1 MEQNVKFRNHISVIF
16 EQSMKSM
23 GILFF
28 VFVGGILSEIEDI
41 GTFQFGD
48 ELWIIVLATI
58 AIFILILLIQW
69 YVWSKTYIFIQ
80 DGTIVVERNTL
91 NRKKNTIGIKNV
103 SNVNLQQ
110 NLFQMLLQ
118 TCRVKLDTNSLSTAD
133 QTDISIV
140 LKKQDAIAFRN
151 MILSKEETFEEPSQG
166 VLEAPKKRFTA
177 EIEDIMVH
185 GLYSINVMSVLMVL
199 IVAGMLMGMLGVFGE
214 TVAEGMI
221 IIFEMPL
228 VVLWI
233 LGMWIWSIAKEFVK
247 YIDFRIERKGN
258 KLFLSYGVLK
268 KVSYSIPVDKIN
280 AIRLKQTVFARIGN
294 CYMAEVINV
303 GMDDDENEVHSFLL
317 PFAKRTKIEQQ
328 LQMLL
333 PEFSS
338 CLDMET
344 KKQPKCIWKLWVP
357 SVLLVEGFLWVIV
370 WIIGELAGEA
380 MPIPVLLICMAAVFG
395 CMLIGKAGNYLTA
408 GCTAGADVLK
418 VTTGCFGRQSLF
430 MKYDKIQILT
440 GKQNFLA
447 KRLGV
452 QKGLV
457 HILAGMKNRVHN
469 LPYMNEGMF
478 MQIQRKL

>member
-80 DGTIVVERNTL
+80 DGTIVMERNTL

-110 NLFQMLLQ
+110 NLLQMLLQ

-140 LKKQDAIAFRN
+140 LKKRDAIAFRN
-151 MILSKEETFEEPSQG
+151 MILSKEEVSEEVSEG
-166 VLEAPKKRFTA
+166 VLETRKKRFAA
-177 EIEDIMVH
+177 EIDDIMVH
-185 GLYSINVMSVLMVL
+185 GLYSINVISVLMALV
-199 IVAGMLMGMLGVFGE
+199 VAGVLMAMLGVFGGA
-214 TVAEGMI
+214 VAEEMI
-221 IIFEMPL
+221 TIFEMPL

-233 LGMWIWSIAKEFVK
+233 LGLWIWNIAKEFVK

-258 KLFLSYGVLK
+258 KLFLNYGVLK

-303 GMDDDENEVHSFLL
+303 GMDDDENEIHSFLL

-333 PEFSS
+333 PEFAG

-344 KKQPKCIWKLWVP
+344 KKQPKCIWKLWIA
-357 SVLLVEGFLWVIV
+357 SVILVEGFLGGVV
-370 WIIGELAGEA
+370 WLIGELAEEA
-380 MPIPVLLICMAAVFG
+380 MPIPVLLICMAVVFG
-395 CMLIGKAGNYLTA
+395 CMLLVKIGTYLTA
-408 GCTAGADVLK
+408 GCTVGEDVLK
-418 VTTGCFGRQSLF
+418 VTTGCIGRQSLF
-430 MKYDKIQILT
+430 VRYDKIQILT

-447 KRLGV
+447 KRFGV

-469 LPYMNEGMF
+469 LPYMNEEMF